1 MAGLTVSDWVSVA
14 AALVGAV
21 VGGIMAL
28 VGAVFV
34 ARREQLRATRMR
46 LLEAIDA
53 LRSRDREYPGQ
64 LTPEGLHDVRRAMV
78 LLSRRERKV
87 ILAITSLAEAP
98 FPPPPRRDG
107 RPEERPHRDY
117 RQTQERLL
125 HLLGDL
131 ERLVLRRL
139 ARVL

>member
-1 MAGLTVSDWVSVA
+1 MTTSDWVTVA

-21 VGGIMAL
+21 VGGVLAL
-28 VGAVFV
+28 VGAMFI

-53 LRSRDREYPGQ
+53 VRSKDRNYPGQ
-64 LTPEGLHDVRRAMV
+64 LTPEGLRDAQRAVV
-78 LLSRRERKV
+78 LLGRRERGLVGK
-87 ILAITSLAEAP
+87 LLRLAELP

-107 RPEERPHRDY
+107 GPDEHSHRDY
-117 RQTQERLL
+117 QQTQEQLL
-125 HLLGDL
+125 EVLDTL